1 MRSFQAGSLD
11 ASSEARN
18 RVPTLAPL
26 GPKDQSGG
34 EPTAVGDSPR
44 DHDRYRINRIHDL
57 WDERHCPNPRCH
69 PLPAGFASLGDDD
82 IHAELGCLLRLAPRV
97 HLMDHLRTRVMSALD
112 QTRRIAQG

>member
-11 ASSEARN
+11 AHLRRGTACR
-18 RVPTLAPL
+18 RWRPGPQ
-26 GPKDQSGG
+26 GPKRRRAHGRRRL
-34 EPTAVGDSPR
+34 PR